1 MINDRDHSTQTA
13 SPDKFLCTINE
24 IFTESIQLKQTVQE
38 ESAKIIFEIAQSIAR
53 AFQNKQKLFLFGNG
67 GSAADA
73 QHIAAE
79 FVNRFQME
87 RPPLPALALTVDTS
101 ALTAISNDYH
111 FDDIFLKQLQALA
124 QPGDVALGI
133 STSGRSANV
142 LKALGWA
149 RENQIHTIALA
160 GMAETE
166 MDAYSDLILHVPS
179 KVTARIQECH
189 ITVGH
194 IICALVDDMLF
205 RRVP

>member
-1 MINDRDHSTQTA
+1 MPFASSAEHLHS
-13 SPDKFLCTINE
+13 IRE
-24 IFTESIQLKQTVQE
+24 IFAASIEVKQAVQAS
-38 ESAKIIFEIAQSIAR
+38 SAEIILATAEAIAD
-53 AFQNKQKLFLFGNG
+53 AFKKRQKLFLFGNG

-133 STSGRSANV
+133 STSGRSPNV
-142 LKALGWA
+142 MKALRWA
-149 RENQIHTIALA
+149 SENQIHTIALA

-194 IICALVDDMLF
+194 IICALVDEMLF